1 MYEQPIAHVA
11 KQEKSDEEIRHLL
24 ADLTLPN
31 FDEVMNWADD
41 VSESS
46 TQASSAW
53 TQQSHWTSNMPDVE
67 PDEEK
72 VEDISIPVREAW
84 FGVWCDNEATEH
96 VIPVQ
101 PRRVGPSAALLPNS
115 QNVGFNQFSLLT
127 PEERGNPTFS
137 PEWKASQIVG
147 MNSFDH
153 PFLEIDGDVIKLK
166 LSADVQIHFFEYDIK
181 SVVLHHTTT
190 ESSIYIT
197 LAHPPIIADTSVI
210 TTMSYADMKKATFS
224 RVPKVNTKH
233 SFFVFNCLVCRIT
246 FHPSR
251 TDTVASVF
259 SRIGPSV
266 QSPVLIAPGG
276 LYATKHQ
283 EALKK
288 LMSSLPLIIA
298 HQLTIIWT
306 WSIMFPTELVAFT
319 KKSVIPLLSTRPDE
333 ETAQLLSVLV
343 RSTQW

>member
-1 MYEQPIAHVA
+1 MMCQNQVLKHLRHGLSNLIGRVTCLMWNLMKKKWKISQFLFVKLGLVFGAIMRLQNTLFLFNHVA
-11 KQEKSDEEIRHLL
+11 
-24 ADLTLPN
+24 
-31 FDEVMNWADD
+31 WA
-41 VSESS
+41 
-46 TQASSAW
+46 
-53 TQQSHWTSNMPDVE
+53 
-67 PDEEK
+67 K
-72 VEDISIPVREAW
+72 
-84 FGVWCDNEATEH
+84 C
-96 VIPVQ
+96 
-101 PRRVGPSAALLPNS
+101 ALLPSS

-259 SRIGPSV
+259 SRIGPAV

-319 KKSVIPLLSTRPDE
+319 KNP
-333 ETAQLLSVLV
+333 
-343 RSTQW
+343 